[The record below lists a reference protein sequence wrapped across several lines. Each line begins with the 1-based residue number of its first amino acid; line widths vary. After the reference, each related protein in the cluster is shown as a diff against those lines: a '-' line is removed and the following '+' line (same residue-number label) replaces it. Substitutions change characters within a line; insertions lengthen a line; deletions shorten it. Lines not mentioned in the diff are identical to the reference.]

1 MSHSPFVV
9 SLSNHE
15 WTYDTVFERGGAMAI
30 SLPSVSPASRD
41 EGRGNSGPI
50 NKSHED
56 GGLMERIW
64 KILRKRFL
72 LIALLAFLTVFG
84 SHISSSHGEE
94 INKLKYGFS
103 VFGGVGDVFHRKPDL
118 TTYGFLPRIGLRLLS
133 ILDLELEGNY
143 TYWNIRKEHDL
154 YFLGANANLVF
165 KPIQGKWGSLF
176 LLGGA
181 GIGYDSAGKR
191 VEQIG
196 DQHLGGIL
204 QAGAGVYY
212 NLGKRLAIRVE
223 YRLCHISEPL
233 KNDRGL
239 NSHNV
244 LLGISY

>member
-1 MSHSPFVV
+1 M
-9 SLSNHE
+9 
-15 WTYDTVFERGGAMAI
+15 
-30 SLPSVSPASRD
+30 
-41 EGRGNSGPI
+41 GRT
-50 NKSHED
+50 
-56 GGLMERIW
+56 W
-64 KILRKRFL
+64 KIFGKSFL
-72 LIALLAFLTVFG
+72 LITFFAFLTVFG
-84 SHISSSHGEE
+84 SNISLSYGEE

-103 VFGGVGDVFHRKPDL
+103 VFGGIGDAFHSKPEL
-118 TTYGFLPRIGLRLLS
+118 TTYGFLPRIDLRLLS

-165 KPIQGKWGSLF
+165 KPIQGKWGALF
-176 LLGGA
+176 FLGGA
-181 GIGYDSAGKR
+181 GVGYDSAGKR

-204 QAGAGVYY
+204 QAGAGVFY
-212 NLGKRLAIRVE
+212 NLGKRLALRVE

-233 KNDRGL
+233 KSDRGL